1 MLNLKSAYYY
11 FLATRINIFKIF
23 RKIYFSTS
31 SYNKSLYSIIPEK
44 LYFFPSPFLL
54 SSFTNHED
62 FSFKVLKVDPDLFWA
77 KDNKSI
83 NGEKI
88 NNFLWLNLIDRKND
102 STTIQKIITSWIYK
116 NKKYKKSTWNNANI
130 SKRIISWIFNSDIIL
145 KNTNLIF
152 KEEFFKSLIT
162 QINHLK
168 KNIRYEYDYPK
179 KLEALT
185 AILISGLV
193 FKECFKN
200 YEDYIRELE
209 KIIDNFFDKDGYPL
223 NKNPNSLLKC
233 SKYLIL
239 LKECIKSAQQHSP
252 DYLDEIVD
260 KIINCLKSLS
270 SPDKRLPL
278 INGTTLINI
287 SEYLN
292 YIEKLKYSY
301 GKNKNKVGN
310 IQILKFK
317 KNFIY
322 FDTGSPPEKKFS
334 KSYQSGPLSFEY
346 FLDGEKIITNCG
358 YGLNISRKAKLL
370 SRLTSAQSTLCI
382 NDTSVIKFERNKII
396 NSAFGNS
403 IKSSFKVSN
412 ITNEDND
419 LITSTSASHDAYENN
434 FGCNHFREIN
444 IDKKT
449 NILYG
454 MDKIINNQIGVK
466 KKFCIFFHLFPGIS
480 AVPTLGGNSI
490 LIHIKKNKSL
500 IFQSSNQNL
509 SIEKSIFLG
518 GNKILNNKCISIIGD
533 IINEKKIISWEIKK
547 TT

>member
-11 FLATRINIFKIF
+11 FLAARINIFKIF
-23 RKIYFSTS
+23 RKIYFSTNF
-31 SYNKSLYSIIPEK
+31 YNKSLYSKIPKK

-54 SSFTNHED
+54 SSFTSHED
-62 FSFKVLKVDPDLFWA
+62 FSFKVLKIDPDLFWG
-77 KDNKSI
+77 KDNK
-83 NGEKI
+83 NVNEEKI

-102 STTIQKIITSWIYK
+102 STIIQKIIASWIYK
-116 NKKYKKSTWNNANI
+116 NKKYKKNTWNNANI
-130 SKRIISWIFNSDIIL
+130 NKRIISWIFNSDIIL

-179 KLEALT
+179 RLETLT

-193 FKECFKN
+193 FKECFEN
-200 YEDYIRELE
+200 YEDYIKELE
-209 KIIDNFFDKDGYPL
+209 KILINFFDKDGYPL

-239 LKECIKSAQQHSP
+239 LKECIKDAQQYVP
-252 DYLDEIVD
+252 DYLDEMIE

-270 SPDKRLPL
+270 SPINGLPL

-322 FDTGSPPEKKFS
+322 IDIGSPPKKKFS
-334 KSYQSGPLSFEY
+334 ESYQSGPLSFEY
-346 FLDGEKIITNCG
+346 FLDDEKIITNCG
-358 YGLNISRKAKLL
+358 YGFNISSKAKLL

-403 IKSSFKVSN
+403 IKNSFKISNVSY
-412 ITNEDND
+412 EDND
-419 LITSTSASHDAYENN
+419 TITSISASHDAYESN
-434 FGCNHFREIN
+434 FGCNHFREIK

-454 MDKIINNQIGVK
+454 MDKITNNQIGIK

-480 AVPTLGGNSI
+480 VIPTLGGNNI
-490 LIHIKKNKSL
+490 LIQIKKNKSL
-500 IFQSSNQNL
+500 IFQSNNQNL

-518 GNKILNNKCISIIGD
+518 GNKILNNQCIIIIGD
-533 IINEKKIISWEIKK
+533 IINKEKIISWKIKK
-547 TT
+547 PI